1 MIDYFALL
9 DIERHPAIDEES
21 LKHAYFRKVESL
33 RLAQA
38 DADVLSSLNMAF
50 RIIGNAPTRIQHL
63 LRLEF
68 GDSRGGQIG
77 SDLGEL
83 FGSVV
88 ETLQNADREFG
99 SLSAESSAL
108 LRALAFQKVEKMS
121 ERLNQIENELSQR
134 ERILLSQIDQLDAL
148 WSENPA
154 KCRESLAQIA
164 LRLTFVQKWLGEVRE
179 RKIRLEE
186 LA

>member
-9 DIERHPAIDEES
+9 DIERRPAITEES
-21 LKHAYFRKVESL
+21 LKQSYFRKTESL
-33 RLAQA
+33 RLDQA
-38 DADVLSSLNMAF
+38 EADDLSSLNTAF
-50 RIIGNAPTRIQHL
+50 RIIANPATRIQHL

-68 GDSRGGQIG
+68 GDARGGQIG

-88 ETLQNADREFG
+88 ETLQQADDEFG
-99 SLSAESSAL
+99 SLSTEGSAL
-108 LRALAFQKVEKMS
+108 LRAMAFQRMEEMR
-121 ERLNQIENELSQR
+121 ERLEQIANELLQR
-134 ERILLSQIDQLDAL
+134 ENTLLSQLGQLDIL
-148 WSENPA
+148 WTESPPQ
-154 KCRESLAQIA
+154 CRESLAQVA
-164 LRLTFVQKWLGEVRE
+164 LRLTFVQKWLSEVRE